1 MRNDL
6 VEKYQYYM
14 TEAARLQ
21 QLVNEQAD
29 YIAELEKVLTSLMED
44 VYDTADDSAAMRRNI
59 RKAPNPKAARDLTNL
74 HAAIKASPKVYGRS
88 MDALGDL
95 KPGETPSRKRLTPM
109 AARSVDGYDTKNTDP
124 RVKLGVINKIN
135 KSIEEQS
142 EDDAQDE
149 LSAVDRIMADVMP
162 GVKAKNRP
170 MMKPKK
176 PVDLTPEALKLK
188 AQEDLEK

>member
-1 MRNDL
+1 
-6 VEKYQYYM
+6 M

-21 QLVNEQAD
+21 ELVNEQAG

-59 RKAPNPKAARDLTNL
+59 RKAPNPKAASELKKL

-95 KPGETPSRKRLTPM
+95 APGETPSPKKLIPM

-124 RVKLGVINKIN
+124 KVKLGLINKIN
-135 KSIEEQS
+135 KGIKEQMLGKKKP
-142 EDDAQDE
+142 ED
-149 LSAVDRIMADVMP
+149 LSA
-162 GVKAKNRP
+162 
-170 MMKPKK
+170 
-176 PVDLTPEALKLK
+176 EALRLK

>member
-1 MRNDL
+1 
-6 VEKYQYYM
+6 M

-21 QLVNEQAD
+21 ELVNEQAG
-29 YIAELEKVLTSLMED
+29 YITELEKVLTSLLED

-59 RKAPNPKAARDLTNL
+59 RKAPNPKAASELKKL

-95 KPGETPSRKRLTPM
+95 APGETPSPKKLIPM

-124 RVKLGVINKIN
+124 KVKLGLINKIN
-135 KSIEEQS
+135 KGIKEQMLGKKKP
-142 EDDAQDE
+142 ED
-149 LSAVDRIMADVMP
+149 LSA
-162 GVKAKNRP
+162 
-170 MMKPKK
+170 
-176 PVDLTPEALKLK
+176 EALRLK